1 MAQVAHPGSAAPRIP
16 VHLFS
21 GFLGSGKSTLINRL
35 LAHPGLRRAAV
46 IVAEAGDVRVDR
58 ALIAARP
65 DMLRVIDHGCLCGE
79 VHDEIASSMLE
90 LLRGQ
95 GTRGEPIDALFIE
108 PSGLSD
114 PVPIIQTLLTDRKVS
129 QFFELRTVITV
140 VDGVQGLE
148 SLHTQTVATKQ
159 LAVADTIVI
168 SKADRIAG
176 PQDLREL
183 HDRLAASNPDA
194 VRHVAVHGDVEPAR
208 LLRASAYAG
217 ERDDASR
224 VRLHAVN
231 RAQGVR
237 RADAVVPVRSF
248 SVVHRGDIDM
258 PGFVLWLNLI
268 AGQFGGGL
276 LRMKGVACIDG
287 RGYAVHAV
295 QSVISEPV
303 ELEAGRYTPGESV
316 FTFIVRG
323 LDEQQLRATLDVLR
337 FRGAPAASAGARI
350 DPARYALFK
359 DVLSRFR
366 SLQLPASA

>member
-1 MAQVAHPGSAAPRIP
+1 MAQIAQTGSAGTRIP

-21 GFLGSGKSTLINRL
+21 GFLGSGKSTLINGL
-35 LAHPGLRRAAV
+35 LAHPRLRRAAV

-90 LLRGQ
+90 LLRSQ
-95 GTRGEPIDALFIE
+95 GSQGEIPALFIE

-129 QFFELRTVITV
+129 QFFELQTVVTV
-140 VDGVQGLE
+140 VDGVRGLE

-168 SKADRIAG
+168 SKADRIADDTAMQAL
-176 PQDLREL
+176 QDT
-183 HDRLAASNPDA
+183 LAASNPQA
-194 VRHVAVHGDVEPAR
+194 LRHVVVHGEIDPAR
-208 LLRASAYAG
+208 LLRASSYAG

-224 VRLHAVN
+224 GRLHAA
-231 RAQGVR
+231 AQA
-237 RADAVVPVRSF
+237 ADARRGDAEVPVRSF

-258 PGFVLWLNLI
+258 HGFVLWLNLV

-276 LRMKGVACIDG
+276 LRMKGVACIEG

-303 ELEAGRYTPGESV
+303 ELDAGRYTPGESV

-323 LDEQQLRATLDVLR
+323 LDERQLRASLDVLR
-337 FRGAPAASAGARI
+337 FRGEPTASAGSRL

-366 SLQLPASA
+366 SLQLPAGA